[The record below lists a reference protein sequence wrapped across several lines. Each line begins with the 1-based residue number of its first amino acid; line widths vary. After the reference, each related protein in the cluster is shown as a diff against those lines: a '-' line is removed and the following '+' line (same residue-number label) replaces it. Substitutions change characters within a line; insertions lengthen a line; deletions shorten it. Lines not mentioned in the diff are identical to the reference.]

1 MNFILAALL
10 IFFIFLIGIIPF
22 FLIYPFAD
30 LMYFLLFYVFKYRKS
45 VIYNNLA
52 ASFPD
57 MDKQQLDEL
66 FRLSYK
72 NLTDILVEG
81 IKGFTM
87 TRSQI
92 KKRHKILNPEILEPF
107 YKQGKS
113 VIALP
118 THYGNWEWGALSP
131 GLFIKDFNIV
141 GFYKKFSN
149 AYVDRFMRKN
159 RSRTGT
165 SLVSIFETAKTFENL
180 KDTPTAYIMAA
191 DQSPSNARKSYW
203 VDFLG
208 RDTAFLHGPEYYAKK
223 YDIPLVFVDIQRVK
237 RGHYE
242 LTLSIL
248 ADNPTELEDAEIT
261 RRYARMLESQI
272 HKKAENWLW
281 SHKRWKLTR

>member
-1 MNFILAALL
+1 MNFVLAALL

-22 FLIYPFAD
+22 FLIYPFSD

-57 MDKQQLDEL
+57 KDKQQLDEL

-87 TRSQI
+87 TRGQI
-92 KKRHKILNPEILEPF
+92 KKRHKIINPEIVEPF
-107 YKQGKS
+107 FKHGKS

-149 AYVDRFMRKN
+149 PYVDRFMRKN

-165 SLVSIFETAKTFENL
+165 SLVSIYETARTFENL

-208 RDTAFLHGPEYYAKK
+208 RDTAFLHGPENYARK

-248 ADNPTELEDAEIT
+248 ADNPTELEEGEIT
-261 RRYARMLESQI
+261 RRYAKMLESQI

-281 SHKRWKLTR
+281 SHRRWKLNR